1 MDRPLRIV
9 HYANQFF
16 VGLGGEDKA
25 DVGPGVYERAVGVA
39 SGLQKELGEEALVVA
54 TVFCGDNYM
63 AEKGEVAAAEVAN
76 LIKQFDPDVVVA
88 GPAFGA
94 GRYGLAC
101 GQVCLMVQERLGVP
115 AVTGLFEENPGAEMF
130 HTEVVIV
137 PTQKTAAGM
146 SAALPRLAQLAL
158 KLGRGEK
165 LGPPEVDGY
174 LPRGYRRNE
183 FSDERGATRA
193 VKMLLRK
200 LQGESYLT
208 EWPVPRI
215 DSVAPAG
222 PLEKKRGI
230 RVAMVTTSGLVPK
243 GNPDRVPASW
253 ATNWR
258 KYDLSQVEDLTSETF
273 ETIHGGFDTTAANED
288 PDRLVPVDAFRAL
301 EKEGRLQL
309 HQHLYST
316 VGNSGSITEMRR
328 IGAEIARDLY
338 SAGIDAVI
346 VGAT

>member
-9 HYANQFF
+9 HYVNQFF
-16 VGLGGEDKA
+16 AGLGGEDKA
-25 DVGPGVYERAVGVA
+25 DVGPGVYEKIVGVA
-39 SGLQKELGEEALVVA
+39 SALQKELGEEALVVA

-76 LIKQFDPDVVVA
+76 LIKPFDPDVVVA
-88 GPAFGA
+88 GPAFNA

-101 GQVCLMVQERLGVP
+101 GQVCVMVQERLGIS

-130 HTEVVIV
+130 HKEVVIV
-137 PTQKTAAGM
+137 PTLKTAAGM
-146 SAALPRLAQLAL
+146 SAALPRLARLAL
-158 KLGRGEK
+158 KLGRGEQ

-174 LPRGYRRNE
+174 LPRGYRQNE

-193 VKMLLRK
+193 VKMLLSK
-200 LQGESYLT
+200 IKGESYLT

-215 DSVAPAG
+215 DTVKPAG
-222 PLEKKRGI
+222 PLEQGKSV

-243 GNPDRVPASW
+243 GNPDRVPGSW
-253 ATNWR
+253 ATTWR
-258 KYDLSQVEDLTSETF
+258 KYDLTEVEDLTNKSF

-288 PDRLVPVDAFRAL
+288 PDRVVPVDAFRAL

-309 HQHLYST
+309 YRHLYST

-328 IGAEIARDLY
+328 IGTEIARDLY